1 MHCLYPSKRL
11 YRTGEDQAKI
21 ENNMDRQDTIKAGN
35 MERQD
40 TIKAGNMH
48 RQDTIKAGKSSVI
61 KCSLCLARRHF
72 TKICYISIAS
82 FVDPCL

>member
-11 YRTGEDQAKI
+11 YRTGEDQAKV

-48 RQDTIKAGKSSVI
+48 RQDTIKAGRSSVI
-61 KCSLCLARRHF
+61 DMQLVSCTKAFYQNLLHF
-72 TKICYISIAS
+72 NCIIC
-82 FVDPCL
+82 